1 MAMKKR
7 LPGSHWNLSK
17 GSELKKFAILLIV
30 ALAASVGLAALP
42 AFPSQKLETP
52 AGTVAIVSGS
62 TINVVSRESS
72 LPIVVSNTLPGEV
85 RVILRVSSNSPK
97 LIVKDEAVQLT
108 IRSGTIANPK
118 IPIQA
123 IGSGDV
129 QLTAWLTSLNG
140 LQLGEK
146 ITIQLT
152 VNPDVEAIALV
163 LFFGFVAALIVLGA
177 IRTARQKRLDK
188 QAQRGGN

>member
-1 MAMKKR
+1 MR
-7 LPGSHWNLSK
+7 
-17 GSELKKFAILLIV
+17 KFAILLIV

-52 AGTVAIVSGS
+52 SGSVAIVSGS

-97 LIVKDEAVQLT
+97 LIILQDSIQLT

-129 QLTAWLTSLNG
+129 ELTAWLTSLNG

-146 ITIQLT
+146 TTIQLT
-152 VNPDVEAIALV
+152 VNPDVETIALV
-163 LFFGFVAALIVLGA
+163 LFFGFVAALIILGA
-177 IRTARQKRLDK
+177 VRTARQKRVDR
-188 QAQRGGN
+188 QRQKGGS